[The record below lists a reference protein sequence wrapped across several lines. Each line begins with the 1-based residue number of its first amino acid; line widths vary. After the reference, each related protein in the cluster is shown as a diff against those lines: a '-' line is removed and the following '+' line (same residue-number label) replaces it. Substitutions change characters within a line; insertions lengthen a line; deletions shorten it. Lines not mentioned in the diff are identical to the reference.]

1 MTILAAFLAFAFAI
15 LLMSVGVIFGGRR
28 IQGSCGGLANLPGIT
43 SDCGGACRSDRNQDN
58 QTSCTHRDACSVPG
72 RPTCRREA
80 ASCAAGARA
89 PNGNAKQE

>member
-43 SDCGGACRSDRNQDN
+43 SDCDGACRSERSRETQAGRVH
-58 QTSCTHRDACSVPG
+58 SDACSVAEG
-72 RPTCRREA
+72 AVCRRKA
-80 ASCAAGARA
+80 ASRAARA
-89 PNGNAKQE
+89 SAIDTEARQE